1 VATILSGAMMLDWLA
16 GRRGDP
22 APQKAAALIERAVA
36 RYLAKGQ
43 RLPTDLGGAAGT
55 SEVVERVI
63 AEMEAK

>member
-1 VATILSGAMMLDWLA
+1 V
-16 GRRGDP
+16 
-22 APQKAAALIERAVA
+22 E

-43 RLPTDLGGAAGT
+43 RLPTDQGGAAGT